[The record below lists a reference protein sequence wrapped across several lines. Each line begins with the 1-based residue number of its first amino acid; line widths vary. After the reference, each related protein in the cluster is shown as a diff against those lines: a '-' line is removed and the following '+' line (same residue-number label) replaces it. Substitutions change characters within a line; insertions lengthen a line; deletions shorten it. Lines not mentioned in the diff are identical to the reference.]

1 MIILLTIVLYYS
13 EHVWYSRLKN
23 DGQKKVVKVKTLFS
37 GVQSSGSPIHVW
49 TTYLAPN
56 KMMWDY
62 NDETKGYRAELRGC
76 GCQTE
81 DMNEAVGCHLEW
93 LQYLSSSSSLCML
106 EVQFTILD
114 TQDWKDVELDKSIQL
129 LLHSVQCS
137 SQTFSA
143 HE

>member
-1 MIILLTIVLYYS
+1 MYYS

-62 NDETKGYRAELRGC
+62 NDERLQGRAPRLRLSDRRHEWGCWVSPRVITVSVLITVYVGSPVYDTWHSRLQGC
-76 GCQTE
+76 GARQKYSTFT
-81 DMNEAVGCHLEW
+81 
-93 LQYLSSSSSLCML
+93 SFSP
-106 EVQFTILD
+106 VQQSNI
-114 TQDWKDVELDKSIQL
+114 
-129 LLHSVQCS
+129 QCS
-137 SQTFSA
+137 WIAGNSFNI
-143 HE
+143 